1 MRVIQMK
8 KQVPG
13 RDVSYW
19 LKVTK
24 SAGKGHLEAVDT
36 LRKTGLWIAKVGSV
50 FKKNGVY
57 VESCAD

>member
-13 RDVSYW
+13 REVSYW

-50 FKKNGVY
+50 F
-57 VESCAD
+57 